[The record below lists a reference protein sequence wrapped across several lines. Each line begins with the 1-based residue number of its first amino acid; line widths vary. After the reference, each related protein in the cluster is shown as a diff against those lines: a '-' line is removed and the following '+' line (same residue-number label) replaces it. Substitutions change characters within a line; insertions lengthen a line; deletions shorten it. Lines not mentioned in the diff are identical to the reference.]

1 VKGIQTGRS
10 GFGFCQAYET
20 VVLSRGNR
28 ESSCRN
34 HDSQDLMMV
43 RQQPLSYGQVHRSLV
58 GLFDGDM
65 HAKRIASLANA
76 TLGVVKTGSLAVST
90 IGHGLALARGLTSK
104 HAIKQVDRL
113 LSNEGID
120 IDAALCHWVRYVVG
134 PRTSINV
141 AMDWTEF
148 DADGQATV
156 MLSLLTS
163 HGRATPLL
171 WLTVDTST
179 LKNHRNEYEYQVL
192 VRLADALPSDIKVC
206 IVADRGFG
214 DQKLYRVLSEELKFD
229 YVIRFRGNIQVTA
242 TDGEI
247 RTAAAWVGAGGR
259 ARVLRDALV
268 TAECYQVGSV
278 LCVQDKAMKQAW
290 CLATSGTDQTA
301 KALISLYG
309 KRWSIE
315 CGFRDTKDLRFGMG
329 MASIHLRTPARRDRL
344 WLLNAFAIMLLT
356 LLGAAGEALGYD
368 RYLKSN
374 TTKRRTHSLFRQGC
388 MLYDLIP
395 NMPDPRLLPLIE
407 RFAAMLAELPVF
419 ADTFGVV

>member
-1 VKGIQTGRS
+1 
-10 GFGFCQAYET
+10 
-20 VVLSRGNR
+20 
-28 ESSCRN
+28 
-34 HDSQDLMMV
+34 MV

-148 DADGQATV
+148 DADGQATL

-242 TDGEI
+242 ADGEM
-247 RTAAAWVGAGGR
+247 RTAAAWVGPGGR

-301 KALISLYG
+301 KALISLYS

-329 MASIHLRTPARRDRL
+329 MASIHLSTPARRDRL

-407 RFAAMLAELPVF
+407 RFAAMLAEIPVF

>member
-1 VKGIQTGRS
+1 
-10 GFGFCQAYET
+10 
-20 VVLSRGNR
+20 
-28 ESSCRN
+28 
-34 HDSQDLMMV
+34 MV

-148 DADGQATV
+148 DADGQATL

-242 TDGEI
+242 ADGEM
-247 RTAAAWVGAGGR
+247 RTAAAWVGPGGR

-329 MASIHLRTPARRDRL
+329 MASIHLSTPARRDRL

-407 RFAAMLAELPVF
+407 AQSIFGHHGGLLQSYVRH
-419 ADTFGVV
+419 DTSC

>member
-1 VKGIQTGRS
+1 
-10 GFGFCQAYET
+10 
-20 VVLSRGNR
+20 
-28 ESSCRN
+28 
-34 HDSQDLMMV
+34 MMV

-148 DADGQATV
+148 DADGQATL

-242 TDGEI
+242 ADGEM
-247 RTAAAWVGAGGR
+247 RTAAAWVGPGGR

-301 KALISLYG
+301 RALISLYS

-329 MASIHLRTPARRDRL
+329 MASIHLSTPARRDRL

-407 RFAAMLAELPVF
+407 RFAAMLAEIPVF

>member
-1 VKGIQTGRS
+1 
-10 GFGFCQAYET
+10 
-20 VVLSRGNR
+20 
-28 ESSCRN
+28 
-34 HDSQDLMMV
+34 
-43 RQQPLSYGQVHRSLV
+43 
-58 GLFDGDM
+58 LFDGDI
-65 HAKRIASLANA
+65 HAKRVESLANA
-76 TLGVVKTGSLAVST
+76 TLGVVSTGSLAVST
-90 IGHGLALARGLTSK
+90 IGHGLALARGLTTK

-120 IDAALCHWVRYVVG
+120 IDAALRHWVPYVVG

-148 DADGQATV
+148 DADGQATL
-156 MLSLLTS
+156 MLSLLTR

-171 WLTVDTST
+171 WLTVDTAT
-179 LKNHRNEYEYQVL
+179 LKNCRNECEYQAL
-192 VRLADALPSDIKVC
+192 VRLADALPADIKVC

-214 DQKLYRVLSEELKFD
+214 DHKLYHVLTEELKFD

-242 TDGEI
+242 ADGEM
-247 RTAAAWVGAGGR
+247 RTAAAWVGRGGR

-268 TAECYQVGSV
+268 TAERYQVGSV

-290 CLATSGTDQTA
+290 CLATSSTEASA
-301 KALISLYG
+301 KTLICLYG

-329 MASIHLRTPARRDRL
+329 MGSIHVSTPARRDRL

-395 NMPDPRLLPLIE
+395 NMPDGRLLPLIE

>member
-1 VKGIQTGRS
+1 
-10 GFGFCQAYET
+10 
-20 VVLSRGNR
+20 
-28 ESSCRN
+28 
-34 HDSQDLMMV
+34 MMV

-76 TLGVVKTGSLAVST
+76 TLGVVKTGSLAVSM

-148 DADGQATV
+148 DADGQATL

-242 TDGEI
+242 ADGEM
-247 RTAAAWVGAGGR
+247 RTAAAWVGPGGR
-259 ARVLRDALV
+259 ARVLRNALV

-329 MASIHLRTPARRDRL
+329 MASIHLSTPARRDRL
-344 WLLNAFAIMLLT
+344 WLLSAFAIMLLT

-407 RFAAMLAELPVF
+407 RFAAMLAEIPVF